1 MKKLLI
7 IFLFYL
13 LNTLAIAPLY
23 AQEAMAPAVSPQ
35 PSPVS
40 SDEAEDIQD
49 QERDKDDDKKV
60 NDKVNEVIRKIY
72 DQVIAGKARYKELA
86 AFDEKCM
93 TMDSNGFLTIKYETE
108 VPAPRGETYP
118 YAFKLV
124 VEPLRSEKAPKA
136 ILKDGQFEYALPFLN
151 LQFSGYV
158 VKHPIRRQFDFQ
170 AVFERAAEDLVDYQQ
185 QFLPLRFMIIV
196 EEKSFKTNQPIR
208 FKVVLANASE
218 HNILVK
224 GLGQQTLFFTLNNAA
239 WGTDAGQVEVLSP
252 REKAR
257 QERQKQAEMR
267 AYLRAQKKGKAL
279 TTIVGKKTKVG
290 EQIILREGEAL
301 VVDFVGEGYRRAQ
314 DVEIRGIYQMNV
326 KGLRPTA
333 KVTVK
338 IVKDQPPS

>member
-1 MKKLLI
+1 MA
-7 IFLFYL
+7 
-13 LNTLAIAPLY
+13 TAPLY
-23 AQEAMAPAVSPQ
+23 AQEAVAPAITPQ
-35 PSPVS
+35 PSAEPV
-40 SDEAEDIQD
+40 DEAEDIQD
-49 QERDKDDDKKV
+49 KQRDSDDDKKV
-60 NDKVNEVIRKIY
+60 NDKVNEVIKKIY
-72 DQVIAGKARYKELA
+72 DQIIAGKVRYKELA

-93 TMDSNGFLTIKYETE
+93 TMDPNGFLTIKYETE

-124 VEPLRSEKAPKA
+124 VEPLRSEKAPKI
-136 ILKDGQFEYALPFLN
+136 ILKDGQFEYALPFLD
-151 LQFSGYV
+151 LQFFGYV

-170 AVFERAAEDLVDYQQ
+170 AVFERAAEELIDYQQ

-196 EEKSFKTNQPIR
+196 EEKSFNTNQPIK

-224 GLGQQTLFFTLNNAA
+224 GLGQETLFFTLNNAV
-239 WGTDAGQVEVLSP
+239 WGTNAGQAEVLSP
-252 REKAR
+252 REKQR
-257 QERQKQAEMR
+257 QERQKQAQLR
-267 AYLRAQKKGKAL
+267 AFLRAQRKGQGL
-279 TTIVGKKTKVG
+279 TTVVGKRTKVG

-301 VVDFVGEGYRRAQ
+301 VIDFVGEGYRRAQ

-338 IVKDQPPS
+338 IVKEQPSS